1 LRWIGVNLINIKIE
15 NITLLNNSLKLFL
28 KNHSK
33 KLKIKTELEK
43 DMENIWQ
50 KKNEWGETSDGSG
63 SIALIMTDTSNNIL
77 PEN

>member
-1 LRWIGVNLINIKIE
+1 MRWIGVNLINIKIE